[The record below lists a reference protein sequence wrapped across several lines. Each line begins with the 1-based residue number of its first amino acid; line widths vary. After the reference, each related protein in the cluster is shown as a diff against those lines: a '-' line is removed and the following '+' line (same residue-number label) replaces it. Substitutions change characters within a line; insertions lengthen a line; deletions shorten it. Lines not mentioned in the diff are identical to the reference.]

1 MTCRRLWLILM
12 ALSLALNAIA
22 CGSDLTPLSATDVPA
37 ETISAAASPRPT
49 VVAAPSTLA
58 REELVVQG
66 GIYGVGGR
74 ELFYVTNPDQIQ
86 SALDLVGRWMETVN
100 DAQRPD
106 STITATELAARLE
119 PLMDSIPS
127 TILDE
132 IAEQSDE
139 FSRKRD
145 FVCGD
150 RDAFAAQ
157 IVKQRELSRDT
168 LLPGEE
174 QGVEIAGPFVLES
187 ADNLAWKMV
196 KASDGTW
203 YSTYV
208 RFPATARSWFRN
220 PVQQSETTGTVEFSA
235 GLRFRDGEWRVAWAS
250 EPCGAIDPLGGLYLR
265 VKGDSVAATST
276 PAIPVNTKEPPAD
289 GYVPAN
295 DSDAENVVAR
305 AQAVLDLLSLR
316 DGPPADLDALE
327 SQLSTHMLPKAGEG
341 LCALPELMATLRQDR
356 ADGTYIRMTQNGP
369 YQWDPVDFV
378 ARALEPRFNGDV
390 EQWELAF
397 TDETVRW
404 DGRLDR
410 VSTTTGEVTQR
421 GTTTSVAFTFDMRL
435 IDGAWWVAA
444 VTYCEL
450 SQFFLLE

>member
-1 MTCRRLWLILM
+1 MTCRRLWLIIM

-37 ETISAAASPRPT
+37 ETVSVAASPRPT
-49 VVAAPSTLA
+49 VVAAPSTSA
-58 REELVVQG
+58 HEELVVQG

-74 ELFYVTNPDQIQ
+74 ELFYVTDPDQIQ
-86 SALDLVGRWMETVN
+86 SALDLVGRWMDTVN

-119 PLMDSIPS
+119 PLMDSVPS
-127 TILDE
+127 PILDE
-132 IAEQSDE
+132 IAEQSEAILYD
-139 FSRKRD
+139 RD
-145 FVCGD
+145 SMCGD
-150 RDAFAAQ
+150 RETFAAQ
-157 IVKQRELSRDT
+157 LVEQRKLNSSVF
-168 LLPGEE
+168 LPNEE
-174 QGVEIAGPFVLES
+174 QGVEIMGPFSLEG
-187 ADNLAWKMV
+187 DNDLAWEMI
-196 KASDGTW
+196 KASDGAW
-203 YSTYV
+203 YSSYV

-220 PVQQSETTGTVEFSA
+220 PIQQSETTGTVEFSA

-327 SQLSTHMLPKAGEG
+327 AQLSTHMLPKAGEG
-341 LCALPELMATLRQDR
+341 LCGLPELMVALRQDR
-356 ADGTYIRMTQNGP
+356 ANGTYVRMTQNGP
-369 YQWDPVDFV
+369 SQWDQVDFT
-378 ARALEPRFNGDV
+378 ARALVPRFNEDV
-390 EQWELAF
+390 EKWELAF
-397 TDETVRW
+397 TNETARW

-444 VTYCEL
+444 VTYCDL
-450 SQFFLLE
+450 SQYFLLE

>member
-12 ALSLALNAIA
+12 VLSLALNAIA

-37 ETISAAASPRPT
+37 ETVSVAASPRPT
-49 VVAAPSTLA
+49 VVAAPSTSA
-58 REELVVQG
+58 HEELVVQG
-66 GIYGVGGR
+66 GVYGVGGR
-74 ELFYVTNPDQIQ
+74 ELFYVIDPDQIQ

-100 DAQRPD
+100 DAQRAD

-132 IAEQSDE
+132 IAEQSE
-139 FSRKRD
+139 AIIYNRD
-145 FVCGD
+145 SMCGD
-150 RDAFAAQ
+150 RETFAAQ
-157 IVKQRELSRDT
+157 LVEQRKLNRSVF
-168 LLPGEE
+168 LPSEE
-174 QGVEIAGPFVLES
+174 QGVEIMGPFVLES
-187 ADNLAWKMV
+187 ADNLAWKVV

-203 YSTYV
+203 YSSYV
-208 RFPATARSWFRN
+208 RFPAAARSWFRN
-220 PVQQSETTGTVEFSA
+220 PIQQSETTGTVEFKA

-289 GYVPAN
+289 GYVPAD
-295 DSDAENVVAR
+295 DSDAEGVVAK
-305 AQAVLDLLSLR
+305 AQAVLDLLSMR

-327 SQLSTHMLPKAGEG
+327 AQLRAHMLPTAREG
-341 LCALPELMATLRQDR
+341 LCALPELMATLRRDR
-356 ADGTYIRMTQNGP
+356 ADGAYMRMSQNGP
-369 YQWDPVDFV
+369 YQWDPVDFT
-378 ARALEPRFNGDV
+378 ARTLLPRFNEGV
-390 EQWELAF
+390 GKWELAF
-397 TDETVRW
+397 TSETVRW

-410 VSTTTGEVTQR
+410 VNTTTGEVTQR
-421 GTTTSVAFTFDMRL
+421 GTTTFVAFTFDMRL

-444 VTYCEL
+444 VTYCDL